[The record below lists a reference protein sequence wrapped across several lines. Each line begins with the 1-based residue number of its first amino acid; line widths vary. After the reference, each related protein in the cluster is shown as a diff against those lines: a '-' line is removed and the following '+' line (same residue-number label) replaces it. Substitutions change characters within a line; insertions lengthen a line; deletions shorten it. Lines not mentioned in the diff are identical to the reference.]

1 VKVVGPILG
10 GAMVRG
16 LGFASTFAIM
26 GEALLAAAAVI
37 GAIHLRPTQPQR
49 RPASS

>member
-1 VKVVGPILG
+1 
-10 GAMVRG
+10 MVRG